1 MSTTPADM
9 IELHGYQLQLPTFEG
24 PLDVLLRLIEREQLP
39 ITEISLMAVTDQFL
53 AYLGALHDPAPET
66 IAAFSSVAG
75 RLLVLKSRSLIPR
88 PPIVGEDPA
97 EDDLVQ
103 ELIEYRALRDAIA
116 SLAETDRA
124 GRGAYPLGGSVPV
137 PPASAPKLA
146 IHQST
151 SLAKALRR
159 RLTAL
164 ATPPVTRVM
173 RKVVSLQVMAV
184 RLLTMVNDGKPVRF
198 RSYVG
203 PSPTREELMVG
214 FLAVLVLLRRR
225 VIDAEQAEPFGD
237 IDLMRVAGA
246 DASSTELARGL
257 E

>member
-1 MSTTPADM
+1 MSTASSEHT
-9 IELHGYQLQLPTFEG
+9 ELHGYQLQLPTFEG

-53 AYLGALHDPAPET
+53 AYLEALQDPAPET

-75 RLLVLKSRSLIPR
+75 RLLVLKSRSIIPR
-88 PPIVGEDPA
+88 PPVVVDEEA
-97 EDDLVQ
+97 EDDLVK

-116 SLAETDRA
+116 SLAESDRA
-124 GRGAYPLGGSVPV
+124 GRGAFPLGGGVPV
-137 PPASAPKLA
+137 PKASEPKLA
-146 IHQST
+146 IHQPN

-159 RLTAL
+159 RLTAM
-164 ATPPVTRVM
+164 ATPPVTQVL
-173 RKVVSLQVMAV
+173 RKVVSLQEMAV
-184 RLLTMVNDGKPVRF
+184 RLLTQLNSGRPVRF
-198 RSYVG
+198 RSYLG
-203 PSPTREELMVG
+203 PSPPREETLVG

-237 IDLMRVAGA
+237 IDMVRVVGA
-246 DASSTELARGL
+246 DTSTVELARGL